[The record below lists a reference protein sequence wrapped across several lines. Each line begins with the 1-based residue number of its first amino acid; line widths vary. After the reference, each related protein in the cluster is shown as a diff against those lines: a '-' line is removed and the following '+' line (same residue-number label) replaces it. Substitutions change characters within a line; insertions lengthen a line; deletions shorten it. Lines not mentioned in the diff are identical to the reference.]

1 MIARIFKPGKT
12 AMQSGKAKTDEWI
25 LEFYSAEEKKI
36 DPLMGWT
43 GSGDTQSQVKL
54 KFLSKDT
61 IGNGYYIRSYNP
73 FMNMNSELSNEFREW
88 VDYNFERMSFSTRSV
103 KLKL

>member
-54 KFLSKDT
+54 KFLSKEDAIAYANDNGLLYT
-61 IGNGYYIRSYNP
+61 VHENRERKHVIRKNGYG
-73 FMNMNSELSNEFREW
+73 E
-88 VDYNFERMSFSTRSV
+88 NFATNRRGAWTH
-103 KLKL
+103 